1 MRFNAY
7 EVWTNKAGRRAV
19 VLRTDDDGRRGL
31 LLFGDDGGEG
41 WFNWQELTQAGQWML
56 DRSPRPTKSA
66 DELKSLILL
75 KMAHQ
80 PACPKGMSLEIV
92 ALGQGKWRADSVP
105 PQGQHIGWA
114 DCAHYIGMMARAFG
128 QLYALKGDQPT

>member
-7 EVWTNKAGRRAV
+7 EVWTNRAGRRAV

-41 WFNWQELTQAGQWML
+41 WFNWAELTQAGQWTL
-56 DRSPRPTKSA
+56 DPSSKPSKSA
-66 DELKSLILL
+66 NELKSLILI
-75 KMAHQ
+75 KMSQQ
-80 PACPKGMSLEIV
+80 PACPDGMSLEIV
-92 ALGQGKWRADSVP
+92 DLGNGEWRTDSVP
-105 PQGQHIGWA
+105 PSGQHIAWA

-128 QLYALKGDQPT
+128 QLYSLK